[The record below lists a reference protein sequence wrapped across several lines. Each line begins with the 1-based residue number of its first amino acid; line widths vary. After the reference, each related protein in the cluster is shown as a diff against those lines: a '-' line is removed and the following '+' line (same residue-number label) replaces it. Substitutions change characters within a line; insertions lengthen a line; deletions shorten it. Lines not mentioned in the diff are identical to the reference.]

1 MTDDVILINSQ
12 LGESRI
18 AVLED
23 ARLTDIIIRRS
34 KTAGIV
40 GNIYLGRVE
49 KVLTGLQAAFIDI
62 GLGRSGFLGL
72 ADARLVAKQN
82 NDADDSIADYV
93 KEGDAV
99 PVQVTREA
107 FEDKGAKLSLK
118 ISLPGHYMVFAP
130 GQATVKV
137 SRRLGDEGERKRLQG
152 VLSDLS
158 DEADGV
164 IARTA
169 AEGASDQALAKD
181 LSHLQSLWKQ
191 ISDQR
196 TTARPPL
203 LMLDQAGSIYRV
215 LVDLGGLSADRI
227 VVDDAGVLAEI
238 KREAGTGSG
247 LEKNLTLHT
256 GDEELFEAHGVE
268 EQLDAALS
276 GTVALPSG
284 GTILIDETRALTAID
299 VNTGGAR
306 FGSPEETAFQTNL
319 EAADVLA
326 REIRLRNLSGLLIVD
341 AVPLRAEKN
350 RTKFLARLREAVAR
364 DPVPMHVVGFT
375 KLGLVEMTRERR
387 RPSLSTVVCGDLLN
401 ERAKS
406 TLSLT
411 FDALRRVG
419 RESHAHPGRALALT
433 AAPLVINMLRGDAS
447 QALAATDEKLGRPL
461 VLEADPTL
469 ATSEFHV
476 RPLV

>member
-1 MTDDVILINSQ
+1 
-12 LGESRI
+12 
-18 AVLED
+18 
-23 ARLTDIIIRRS
+23 
-34 KTAGIV
+34 
-40 GNIYLGRVE
+40 
-49 KVLTGLQAAFIDI
+49 
-62 GLGRSGFLGL
+62 
-72 ADARLVAKQN
+72 
-82 NDADDSIADYV
+82 
-93 KEGDAV
+93 
-99 PVQVTREA
+99 
-107 FEDKGAKLSLK
+107 
-118 ISLPGHYMVFAP
+118 
-130 GQATVKV
+130 QATVKV